1 MQSKTV
7 YGFDKSG
14 GLPLLALHTFE
25 VSADKQLVHLIDGN
39 LRATVPPE
47 GWPDYCKQYPDAQDI
62 VDGLTIKTAPLP
74 VINQEEED
82 ALVQI
87 PAL

>member
-14 GLPLLALHTFE
+14 GLPVIALHTFE
-25 VSADKQLVHLIDGN
+25 VSRDGQLVHLIDGN

-47 GWPDYCKQYPDAQDI
+47 GWDDYAKMWPEAQDI
-62 VDGLTIKTAPLP
+62 IDGLTIKAAPLP
-74 VINQEEED
+74 TIED
-82 ALVQI
+82 L
-87 PAL
+87 

>member
-47 GWPDYCKQYPDAQDI
+47 GWEDYCKQYPDAQDI
-62 VDGLTIKTAPLP
+62 VDGLTIKAAPLP
-74 VINQEEED
+74 IINQGENNEV
-82 ALVQI
+82 VQI